1 MDGTLTVN
9 KRPVTFTGES
19 GTRTYTGSEIELTT
33 VTVSENGLV
42 SGHTHNVVCSAKG
55 KDADTYTGTIT
66 AKDAVKIMSGE
77 TDVTGN
83 YEITTVAGTLTIT
96 KAQAKVV
103 AQPASKEHGAE
114 DPTFTA
120 KVYRVVGET
129 EIEGLYGTDTITY
142 TVSRTDAGK
151 DAAELVGT
159 YDDVIVPTGETP
171 QGNYTVEY
179 VPADFEILL
188 KEGETVPVTKTIG
201 DQKLNLGE
209 TATFTITVTNI
220 YNTTKKMTV
229 TEQDGVTMTYKGTV
243 VSGSVLEDDLAPG
256 QVATI
261 TAQCVVDEAMIR
273 NGYTNEVTVKLGD
286 LEGEAEAVLPTAPVN
301 AALEVTK
308 TSEDKLYSLAD
319 TIAYTITVKNT
330 GNVTLTDLQI
340 VDELTGGVTEVTAA
354 GGEQTSNS
362 IAPNET
368 RTYAATYT
376 ITSDDVKANAKGN
389 VVKTDSGEYTLTN
402 TVVATAKYTPTPAV
416 AAAATD
422 AEQADTASKTI
433 QAQAS
438 VTNRVVHQ
446 DLNIEKIVLNPQ
458 DVYDFGEVI
467 HYQITVTNNGTYIEP
482 AGLTITDQMNNA
494 TGNVT
499 YGDDWKNGVYTLPQ
513 LNPGDSKTV
522 YCSYTVQESD
532 FNRVLTNTAVV
543 RRNGTPEDISTSE
556 GSQVIHLY
564 SLAILYLDADT
575 GNALADTYLVRLK
588 AGTPFYVK
596 SPVIDGYT
604 TDILAIKSGV
614 NGMPAQDLIFKVL
627 YTAVEEPEEEPEE
640 PEVNVVT
647 PTEDGGYDLTPIGEL
662 DTPLADM
669 DLGDH
674 TCCIMHFLLML
685 ASLITLAFY
694 TDSRKKH
701 QARIHQLKQSMK
713 AEGKD
718 DPSEK
723 M

>member
-1 MDGTLTVN
+1 MYTLARAEGENVGTYDITPSGDEAQGNYTVTYEDGTLTI
-9 KRPVTFTGES
+9 ES
-19 GTRTYTGSEIELTT
+19 
-33 VTVSENGLV
+33 
-42 SGHTHNVVCSAKG
+42 
-55 KDADTYTGTIT
+55 
-66 AKDAVKIMSGE
+66 
-77 TDVTGN
+77 
-83 YEITTVAGTLTIT
+83 
-96 KAQAKVV
+96 AQAKVV
-103 AQPASKEHGAE
+103 AQPASKEHGAG
-114 DPTFTA
+114 DPIPFTA

-129 EIEGLYGTDTITY
+129 EIEGLYGNDTITY
-142 TVSRTDAGK
+142 TVSRTGAGQP
-151 DAAELVGT
+151 AAELVGT
-159 YDDVIVPTGETP
+159 YDDVIVPTGETT

-340 VDELTGGVTEVTAA
+340 VDELTGGVTEVTTVD
-354 GGEQTSNS
+354 GEQTSNS

-368 RTYAATYT
+368 RTYTATYT
-376 ITSDDVKANAKGN
+376 VTKDDVKANENGN

-402 TVVATAKYTPTPAV
+402 TVVATAKYTPTPAE

-422 AEQADTASKTI
+422 DKQADTASETI

-446 DLNIEKIVLNPQ
+446 DLKIKKIVLNPK

-467 HYQITVTNNGTYIEP
+467 EYQITVTNNGTYTEP

-499 YGDDWKNGVYTLPQ
+499 YGDDGWKNGVYTLPQ
-513 LNPGDSKTV
+513 LNPGDSVTV

-532 FNRVLTNTAVV
+532 FNRVLSNTAVV

-575 GNALADTYLVRLK
+575 GKPLEDTYLVRLK

-701 QARIHQLKQSMK
+701 QARIHQLRQSLR